1 MIEGSAHRGALPYLL
16 LDILSGG
23 WDVLLVLTGS
33 ASEDWCSPFVHLFLN
48 LLALDQY

>member
-1 MIEGSAHRGALPYLL
+1 MIEGSANLGTLPYLL

-33 ASEDWCSPFVHLFLN
+33 ASDDWRSPFVHFFLN
-48 LLALDQY
+48 LLALDQ